1 MADLDGLRSI
11 KIFTESL
18 FGLCDVTNFETN
30 LRPCNGK
37 MAQAALEHLY
47 LHSRVIICQG
57 GKLEKNGGNVMNGK
71 WTKGDQK
78 S

>member
-11 KIFTESL
+11 QIFTESL

-30 LRPCNGK
+30 LLPCNGK
-37 MAQAALEHLY
+37 MTQAALKHLY
-47 LHSRVIICQG
+47 LHSTVIIFQG